1 MGCYGAENGFFE
13 PKNEIMNE
21 NGAKTAVL
29 KAKKEG
35 KIGINFLNVVNKNS
49 MYAFWNILYGETILP
64 LRL

>member
-1 MGCYGAENGFFE
+1 MGSCGAENGFLA

-35 KIGINFLNVVNKNS
+35 EFGRWGSVTC
-49 MYAFWNILYGETILP
+49 FW
-64 LRL
+64 